1 MKNDR
6 NKRLIERLRQNAQTL
21 ENNLKISLE
30 SFDIIKGDLDK
41 MRMKMTEE
49 EKEFF
54 DQMRKTMTEAF
65 VDGDL
70 SSVDKLKKHVEQWQI
85 KNQSKTNSES

>member
-6 NKRLIERLRQNAQTL
+6 NKRLIERLKQNAHTL
-21 ENNLKISLE
+21 EKNLKISLD
-30 SFDIIKGDLDK
+30 SFEIIKEDLDK
-41 MRMKMTEE
+41 TRMKMTED

-54 DQMRKTMTEAF
+54 DQIRNTMTEAF
-65 VDGDL
+65 VNGDL
-70 SSVDKLKKHVEQWQI
+70 SSIDKLKKHVEQWQI